1 MANKRYIIRL
11 SETIGGWFEMRAKA
25 TGQSVN
31 AVMSLALTEYLEQK
45 KGIDAMSQMVE
56 QLKVGQKAVDGRAPS
71 SGVNVA
77 PKP

>member
-11 SETIGGWFEMRAKA
+11 SENIGGWFEMRAKA

-45 KGIDAMSQMVE
+45 KGIDAMSQMLE
-56 QLKVGQKAVDGRAPS
+56 QLKTGRKAADGRAPS
-71 SGVNVA
+71 SGANET